1 MQAKRQKAANDLH
14 PFVRLHV
21 HSHYGVGAAD
31 RNYCVSEFEEVDYI
45 ISEGG
50 GVRPWLHRLYPRLG
64 LLAEMCINITDSF
77 HIP

>member
-1 MQAKRQKAANDLH
+1 MKAKRQKAANDLH

-31 RNYCVSEFEEVDYI
+31 RNYCVSEFEKVDYI

-50 GVRPWLHRLYPRLG
+50 GSDHG
-64 LLAEMCINITDSF
+64 CTDS
-77 HIP
+77 IQGWVY